1 MLDKIKDIE
10 EMGNK
15 LLSSNR
21 LSSLYEDKFTINNVE
36 FKFKEEYTS
45 SYLAGQKVYV
55 FDVIL
60 YTDIPLVLPTGL
72 TSSYDDYQKIDSQL
86 WDYDLDPLYLSDV
99 IIPKQILSMIM
110 SILPIATELTIL
122 GDKGQFI
129 WDGPNWNKRGTKLN
143 T

>member
-1 MLDKIKDIE
+1 M
-10 EMGNK
+10 
-15 LLSSNR
+15 
-21 LSSLYEDKFTINNVE
+21 
-36 FKFKEEYTS
+36 
-45 SYLAGQKVYV
+45 
-55 FDVIL
+55 
-60 YTDIPLVLPTGL
+60 PTGL